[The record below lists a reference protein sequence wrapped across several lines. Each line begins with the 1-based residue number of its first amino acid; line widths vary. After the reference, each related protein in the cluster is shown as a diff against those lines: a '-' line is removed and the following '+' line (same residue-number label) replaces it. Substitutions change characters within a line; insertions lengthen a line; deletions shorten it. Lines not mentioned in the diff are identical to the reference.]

1 MLNRAC
7 GALLSTIT
15 EASLLTID
23 EPNPGTLRTLVVTVI
38 SGFNGTL
45 AGRTMDPEKD
55 PSESTSTTMSTS

>member
-15 EASLLTID
+15 EASLLATD
-23 EPNPGTLRTLVVTVI
+23 EPNPGTFMTLVVTDI